1 MSTVHYIVRIDN
13 KHETY
18 DTSLIMKTELEDEI
32 DTKIKELQHTPDTYF
47 LHITKTNDTYDGNI
61 ILAAPAP
68 ASAAPASAASAAS
81 ALAAIASNSNN
92 YSYLKII
99 DTSKEENLISKANVL
114 QYKFKNYILIDPAGD
129 AFLNNRTF
137 TGSGLSGAIYN
148 AFNLSGLTHTINLKY
163 TEATLLKRDNIL
175 SEEKEALVES
185 LIESNYIR
193 GIIHAIGPDK
203 RIPKYKNDENFYK
216 ALETTMESIIP
227 VIIDNDLNSKDAIIL
242 LPMIS
247 AGIYG
252 GNISTDT
259 AKFKAYLTKYI
270 KMIETLHSVTTLP
283 IHLMYYSNNNNE
295 VEVPEFLNEICKMKI
310 PNVNLSDMNIDAELA
325 ILESQ
330 INANIN

>member
-13 KHETY
+13 KNKTY
-18 DTSLIMKTELEDEI
+18 DTSLIMKTELENEI
-32 DTKIKELQHTPDTYF
+32 DTKIKELKQKQNSYF
-47 LHITKTNDTYDGNI
+47 VHITKTNDTYDGNI
-61 ILAAPAP
+61 ILAHP
-68 ASAAPASAASAAS
+68 ASTATAASAPAAP

-129 AFLNNRTF
+129 AFLNNTTF
-137 TGSGLSGAIYN
+137 TGGGLSGAIYN
-148 AFNLSGLTHTINLKY
+148 AFNLSGLSHTINLKH
-163 TEATLLKRDNIL
+163 TEATLLKRDNVL
-175 SEEKEALVES
+175 SDEKEAPVDS
-185 LIESNYIR
+185 LIESKYIR

-203 RIPKYKNDENFYK
+203 RISNYENDENFYK
-216 ALETTMESIIP
+216 ALETTMESIIT
-227 VIIDNDLNSKDAIIL
+227 VIIDNKLNSNDAIIL

-270 KMIETLHSVTTLP
+270 KMIETLHLITTLP
-283 IHLMYYSNNNNE
+283 IYLMYYSNNNPENE
-295 VEVPEFLNEICKMKI
+295 VPKFLKEICNMLI
-310 PNVNLSDMNIDAELA
+310 NNVDLSDINIDAELA

>member
-13 KHETY
+13 KNETY
-18 DTSLIMKTELEDEI
+18 DTSLIIKTELEDEI

-61 ILAAPAP
+61 ILAHPAP
-68 ASAAPASAASAAS
+68 AS

-129 AFLNNRTF
+129 AFLNNTTF
-137 TGSGLSGAIYN
+137 TGGGLSGAIYN
-148 AFNLSGLTHTINLKY
+148 AFNLSGLSHTIHLKH
-163 TEATLLKRDNIL
+163 TEATLLKRDNVL
-175 SEEKEALVES
+175 SDEKEAPVDS
-185 LIESNYIR
+185 LIESKYIR

-203 RIPKYKNDENFYK
+203 RISNYENDENFYK
-216 ALETTMESIIP
+216 ALETTMESIIT
-227 VIIDNDLNSKDAIIL
+227 VIIDNKLNSNDAIIL

-270 KMIETLHSVTTLP
+270 KMIETLHLITTLP
-283 IHLMYYSNNNNE
+283 IYLMYYSNNNPEN
-295 VEVPEFLNEICKMKI
+295 EVPEFLNEICKMKI
-310 PNVNLSDMNIDAELA
+310 PNVNLSDINIDAELA
-325 ILESQ
+325 NLESQ